1 MEYLK
6 TFEQVQDFYM
16 TDNKS
21 IIVSEDEKYVVLS
34 FTDHNRFYLL
44 DISLLDKHFDK
55 FQLETERA
63 EKIVSWNQNMID
75 EFNKPMTHIIEMDQF
90 LEEAFSKRNFDIY
103 NQLIHKPVQKD
114 SNGEFI
120 NPPVNVKLKVI
131 KFNIGAQNS
140 NNKLNL

>member
-1 MEYLK
+1 MKHLK

-21 IIVSEDEKYVVLS
+21 IIVSEDEKYVLFS
-34 FTDHNRFYLL
+34 FPDHNRFYLL

-63 EKIVSWNQNMID
+63 EKIVSWNQKMID
-75 EFNKPMTHIIEMDQF
+75 EFDSPKTHIIKMDQF
-90 LEEAFSKRNFDIY
+90 LEETFNKTKFDIY

-114 SNGEFI
+114 SNGELI

-131 KFNIGAQNS
+131 KFNIGAQNT
-140 NNKLNL
+140 NNKLNF